1 MSSIRSNIA
10 LNTVNTITS
19 VIFPVI
25 TFPYAARVLMPEG
38 IGTISFLNGIISYIV
53 LLTSLGIPLYA
64 VKKIA
69 SVRDNEEQR
78 NQATIEIL
86 TLGLALCIIGY
97 IIVAILACLVPEIRE
112 QSKIFYILSIS
123 ILFTTIGAEWFYQ
136 AIEDFKFVTIR
147 AIIVRT
153 LAASALFM
161 FVKSPGDL
169 IPYSFIIVASTIGN
183 NIINF
188 HHLHKFNIFSSVSIK
203 RLTISGAIS
212 HFMPSLM
219 VFSISAISSIY
230 LSLNSIM
237 LGFISTET
245 EVGYYTA
252 ASKITQIAIML
263 VCSVGTVLLP
273 RISNL
278 IATGNEVE
286 YKQISEKSLRLS
298 LILSLPIVAG
308 SIILAAP
315 IISAFCGDDF
325 QPSAIILVYCAPT
338 IYLSSLSS
346 LIGLRI
352 LYPNNK
358 LNIVVWSA
366 CCGAIAN
373 ILLNFLLIPE
383 FKALGAAI
391 SFSCAELIVLV
402 IQIYSGRKY
411 LPFKISAIFQPRYYI
426 ATIIMCAAI
435 IPVLHLLDGIEI
447 LSLTVIPIA
456 GALIFTIALIA
467 MHDKFT
473 IEILSGFS
481 RRLLK

>member
-161 FVKSPGDL
+161 FVKSPADL

-183 NIINF
+183 
-188 HHLHKFNIFSSVSIK
+188 
-203 RLTISGAIS
+203 G
-212 HFMPSLM
+212 
-219 VFSISAISSIY
+219 
-230 LSLNSIM
+230 
-237 LGFISTET
+237 
-245 EVGYYTA
+245 
-252 ASKITQIAIML
+252 
-263 VCSVGTVLLP
+263 
-273 RISNL
+273 
-278 IATGNEVE
+278 
-286 YKQISEKSLRLS
+286 
-298 LILSLPIVAG
+298 
-308 SIILAAP
+308 
-315 IISAFCGDDF
+315 
-325 QPSAIILVYCAPT
+325 
-338 IYLSSLSS
+338 
-346 LIGLRI
+346 
-352 LYPNNK
+352 
-358 LNIVVWSA
+358 
-366 CCGAIAN
+366 
-373 ILLNFLLIPE
+373 
-383 FKALGAAI
+383 
-391 SFSCAELIVLV
+391 
-402 IQIYSGRKY
+402 
-411 LPFKISAIFQPRYYI
+411 
-426 ATIIMCAAI
+426 
-435 IPVLHLLDGIEI
+435 
-447 LSLTVIPIA
+447 
-456 GALIFTIALIA
+456 
-467 MHDKFT
+467 
-473 IEILSGFS
+473 
-481 RRLLK
+481 